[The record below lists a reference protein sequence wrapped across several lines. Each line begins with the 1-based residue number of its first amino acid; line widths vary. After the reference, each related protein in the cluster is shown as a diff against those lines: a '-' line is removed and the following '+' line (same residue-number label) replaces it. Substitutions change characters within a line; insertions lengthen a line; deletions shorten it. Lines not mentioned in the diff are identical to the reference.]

1 VAITLTP
8 KQFKSLFGAKALADK
23 PKRKSTAPSV
33 PKKSGP
39 ELKYEQ
45 HLWELKLCGQVL
57 EYKFQPRA
65 FVLEQH
71 ERIQPDGKTKRFK
84 VTYRLDFWVR
94 YADDRTEYVEV
105 KGLKR
110 VLSKSGKV
118 RETYFSM
125 PDSILKLKMCAA
137 LYPEETFCLV
147 FQTKSGEWKR
157 VNY

>member
-1 VAITLTP
+1 MAITLTP

-23 PKRKSTAPSV
+23 PKRKSTVPSV

-71 ERIQPDGKTKRFK
+71 EKDSAGRQDEEVQGYIQARLLGAVCRQSDRVRRGQRAETSSDENRAKFARPIFPCRTRF
-84 VTYRLDFWVR
+84 
-94 YADDRTEYVEV
+94 
-105 KGLKR
+105 
-110 VLSKSGKV
+110 
-118 RETYFSM
+118 
-125 PDSILKLKMCAA
+125 
-137 LYPEETFCLV
+137 
-147 FQTKSGEWKR
+147 
-157 VNY
+157 

>member
-23 PKRKSTAPSV
+23 PKRKSTVPSV

-71 ERIQPDGKTKRFK
+71 ET
-84 VTYRLDFWVR
+84 
-94 YADDRTEYVEV
+94 
-105 KGLKR
+105 
-110 VLSKSGKV
+110 
-118 RETYFSM
+118 
-125 PDSILKLKMCAA
+125 DSAGRQDEAVQGYI
-137 LYPEETFCLV
+137 
-147 FQTKSGEWKR
+147 
-157 VNY
+157 